1 MAEMVF
7 FVTADAPLQ
16 ITQRCREQVLDAGDA
31 IFLRGSERSVIE
43 SGGRTTFTNIS
54 VPIDELTPMLASGE
68 DLSMATVSRH
78 NGMLDLLV
86 GSVRLLHT
94 RPQPMSARFGPIAS
108 AHPPHMMVAAPEP

>member
-16 ITQRCREQVLDAGDA
+16 ITQRCRELVLDAGDA

-68 DLSMATVSRH
+68 DLSMVPKYGTWHVRSEERRVGKECVS
-78 NGMLDLLV
+78 
-86 GSVRLLHT
+86 T
-94 RPQPMSARFGPIAS
+94 RRARWSPY
-108 AHPPHMMVAAPEP
+108 H

>member
-16 ITQRCREQVLDAGDA
+16 ITQRCRELVLDAGDA

-86 GSVRLLHT
+86 GYRSEERRVGKECVSTCRS
-94 RPQPMSARFGPIAS
+94 RWSPDR
-108 AHPPHMMVAAPEP
+108 